1 MSNKG
6 KETTV
11 VELTFP
17 DGSKKHY
24 RKAITPLEV
33 ATDIGRKLAADA
45 IAAKLDGVAV
55 DLNTPI
61 EKNSKF
67 EILTFDLKDGKEV
80 LRHSAAHVLAHA
92 VTELYPKALPTIGP
106 AVEDGFYYDFD
117 MQPLSSDDLA
127 KIEAKM
133 KEIIK
138 ANLQF
143 KRTVVPKKKAVEL
156 FKGNKY
162 KIELIE
168 EFGGDQVTI
177 YEQGAFKDFCR
188 GPHVQSTGKIGA
200 VKLMKV
206 AGAYW
211 RGDAKN
217 QQLQRIYGVA
227 FPAEKMLKDYL
238 RMLEEAE
245 KRDHRKLGRE
255 LELFS
260 LHEEGP
266 GMPFFLPHGLAMKN
280 KLIELERSELRR
292 RGYIEIQTPQILSSV
307 LWTRSGHMDYY
318 KDNMYFTEIEGAQFA
333 VKPMNCPG
341 GILVYNEKKHSYRE
355 LPLRVAEFGIVHRNE
370 LSGTLSGL
378 FRVRCFTQDDAHIYM
393 APEQIRDEVT
403 RLIDFIGDIYKIF
416 GFDFHVELSTRP
428 QNSIGTDEAWEQ
440 ATNGLKDA
448 LEYKKMKYKINPG
461 DGAFYGP
468 KVDFH
473 IKDAIGRTWQCGT
486 IQLDMN
492 FPQRFDINYVGEDGK
507 EHRCIMIHRTIYGSL
522 ERFMGILIEHYAGK
536 FPLWLNPLQVVIVNV
551 AERHSEAC
559 VELKKK
565 LEANEIQVYADLR
578 NETVEA
584 KIRDAH
590 FQKANYILVVGDKE
604 VADGTVT
611 ARTRDNVV
619 LGAMKVKDFIEKLRK
634 EIEER
639 K

>member
-1 MSNKG
+1 MSKKQKG
-6 KETTV
+6 SEI

-17 DGSKKHY
+17 DGSKKQY
-24 RKAITPLEV
+24 RKGITSQEV
-33 ATDIGRKLAADA
+33 ASSIGPRLAADA
-45 IAAKLDGVAV
+45 IAAKLDGLPV

-67 EILTFDLKDGKEV
+67 EILTWDSKDGKEV

-117 MQPLSSDDLA
+117 MQPLSSDDLT

-133 KEIIK
+133 REIIK
-138 ANLQF
+138 ANLPF
-143 KRTVVPKKKAVEL
+143 KKSIMPKKNAVEL

-162 KIELIE
+162 KVELINELGGEQTSVYE
-168 EFGGDQVTI
+168 EGT
-177 YEQGAFKDFCR
+177 FKDFCR
-188 GPHVQSTGKIGA
+188 GPHVLSAGKIGA
-200 VKLMKV
+200 VKLTKV

-217 QQLQRIYGVA
+217 QQLQRLYGVA
-227 FPAEKMLKDYL
+227 FPTEKMLKDYVY
-238 RMLEEAE
+238 MLEEAE

-255 LELFS
+255 LDLFS

-266 GMPFFLPHGLAMKN
+266 GMPFFLPRGLALKN
-280 KLIELERSELRR
+280 NLIELERSEHRK
-292 RGYIEIQTPQILSSV
+292 RGYVEIQTPQILSSN
-307 LWTRSGHMDYY
+307 LWKRSGHMDYY
-318 KDNMYFTEIEGAQFA
+318 KDNMYFTEIEGAQFV

-403 RLIDFIGDIYKIF
+403 KLIEFVGDMYRIF

-428 QNSIGTDEAWEQ
+428 ANSVGTDEAWEQ

-448 LEYKKMKYKINPG
+448 LEHKKMKFKINPG
-461 DGAFYGP
+461 EGAFYGP

-473 IKDAIGRTWQCGT
+473 IKDAIGRTWQCAT

-507 EHRCIMIHRTIYGSL
+507 EHRCVMVHRTIYGSL

-536 FPLWLNPLQVVIVNV
+536 FPLWLNPLQVVIINV
-551 AERHSEAC
+551 AERHSDEC
-559 VELKKK
+559 VKLKDR
-565 LEANEIQVYADLR
+565 LEENGIKVLVDLR

-584 KIRDAH
+584 KVRDAH
-590 FQKANYILVVGDKE
+590 LQRANYIAVVGDKE
-604 VADGTVT
+604 VAEGMVT

-619 LGAMKVKDFIEKLRK
+619 LGSMKTEDFIKKLLQ